1 MKDRTAVSPEEL
13 HRPSFALDP
22 YPVWRRLQHEAPLF
36 RDTVD
41 DVWLLTRY
49 DDVAAVLRDDVTFST
64 SLYRTSFGRVIGDT
78 FAQLDGERH
87 ERERRLVAPH
97 MMGAPLRDR
106 IGPIVRRVIDEVV
119 ASLPERADLVG
130 PFTLN
135 LPGLVMADLFST
147 SGEERERFVYLAGAI
162 ALGLL
167 GWEPELSLGLAAR
180 LELEERASRWLDA
193 RRDGQGP
200 DDMLAWLTAPD
211 SEGRTLERAY
221 VLTNVNFLAAAG
233 SSTVDYALRN
243 VLWAVFTYPE
253 IEGAVAGGDL
263 ELMDKVYTET
273 LRYAPPVPYEGR
285 VVTRDVEFHGTTLSA
300 GAIVRVCLASAT
312 SDESVFS
319 QPRVFDPM
327 RKDLWPG
334 DSRGGV
340 RKDGV
345 ASHLGFGL
353 GSHFCAGYRLAR
365 LEARDGIGSLLQ
377 QRRPRLLGPVP
388 ALRFHL
394 YHLTVP
400 HLEVELQPRESR

>member
-1 MKDRTAVSPEEL
+1 MKSGATVSSDEL
-13 HRPSFALDP
+13 HSPSFALDP

-36 RDTVD
+36 HDMVD
-41 DVWLLTRY
+41 DAWLLTRY

-97 MMGAPLRDR
+97 MMGAPLRDK

-119 ASLPERADLVG
+119 EALPTRGDLVG
-130 PFTLN
+130 PFTLS
-135 LPGLVMADLFST
+135 LPGLVMADLFSAR
-147 SGEERERFVYLAGAI
+147 GEERERFVYLAGAI

-167 GWEPELSLGLAAR
+167 GWEPELSRGLAAR
-180 LELEERASRWLDA
+180 RELEERASRWLDA
-193 RRDGQGP
+193 RRDGKGP
-200 DDMLAWLTAPD
+200 DDLLAWLTAPD
-211 SEGRTLERAY
+211 TEGRTLERAY

-253 IEGAVAGGDL
+253 IEAAVAGGDV

-273 LRYAPPVPYEGR
+273 LRYAPPVPYEAR
-285 VVTRDVEFHGTTLSA
+285 VVTREVELHGTTLPP
-300 GAIVRVCLASAT
+300 GAIVRLGLASAT

-319 QPRVFDPM
+319 QARVFDPM

-345 ASHLGFGL
+345 ASHLGLGL

-365 LEARDGIGSLLQ
+365 LEARDGIGALLRE
-377 QRRPRLLGPVP
+377 RRPRLQGPVP
-388 ALRFHL
+388 PLRIHL

-400 HLEVELQPRESR
+400 NLEVELKPREAR